1 MGWNQQVLGS
11 TLAPSTWAGTSSVL
25 GSTLAP
31 GSPPPRVLWAWQ
43 QEACTFDRLVQVLA
57 RSKQSVQAGWAV
69 LEAMHAGGEAVCVPA
84 VNVVLAAQA
93 RTRDMDAVFDTFLA
107 LSARLCLQP
116 TTAVYN
122 TLMEACW
129 RCGRAEVVLLLRD
142 EMLQKGLLPNAV
154 RPCRLS

>member
-1 MGWNQQVLGS
+1 VF
-11 TLAPSTWAGTSSVL
+11 
-25 GSTLAP
+25 
-31 GSPPPRVLWAWQ
+31 WAWQ